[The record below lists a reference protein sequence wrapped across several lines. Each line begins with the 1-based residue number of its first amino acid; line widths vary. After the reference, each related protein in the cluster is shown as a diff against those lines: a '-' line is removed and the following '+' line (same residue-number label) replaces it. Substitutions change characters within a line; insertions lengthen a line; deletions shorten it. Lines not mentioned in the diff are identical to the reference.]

1 MHCHVHGIDRA
12 EAVEHDGFSAVRIYT
27 ESPNSSV
34 VILFFK
40 PDRADAVAAAINA
53 AVAKS
58 EVES

>member
-12 EAVEHDGFSAVRIYT
+12 EAVQHDDFSAVRIYT
-27 ESPNSSV
+27 QSPNSSV

-40 PDRADAVAAAINA
+40 LDRADAVAAAINA
-53 AVAKS
+53 AVAGI

>member
-12 EAVEHDGFSAVRIYT
+12 EAVHHDGFSAVRIYT

-53 AVAKS
+53 AVAES

>member
-12 EAVEHDGFSAVRIYT
+12 EAVHHDGFSAVRIYT
-27 ESPNSSV
+27 ESPNGSV

-53 AVAKS
+53 AVAES